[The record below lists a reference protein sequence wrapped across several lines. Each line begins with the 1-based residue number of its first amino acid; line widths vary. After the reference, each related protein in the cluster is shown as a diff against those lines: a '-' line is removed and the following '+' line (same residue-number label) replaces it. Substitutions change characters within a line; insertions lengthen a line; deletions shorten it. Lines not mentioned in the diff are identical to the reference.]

1 GNAAMAQGK
10 PAIAEIAFARA
21 SRFAASADAPLT
33 ASIAVDRARALVALD
48 RREEA
53 AAELAQARASDPAN
67 GRAWLLS
74 ATLSR
79 RLDRLG
85 EAREQIAQAALLAPQ
100 DPAVGLEAGV
110 IAALSGRED
119 DARRSFESVLQVAP
133 QSPEATRARSY
144 LEQLAT

>member
-1 GNAAMAQGK
+1 
-10 PAIAEIAFARA
+10 
-21 SRFAASADAPLT
+21 
-33 ASIAVDRARALVALD
+33 
-48 RREEA
+48 
-53 AAELAQARASDPAN
+53 PAN